1 MFILLMLLVDTPLQK
16 NYCKKIAGR
25 KDTRT
30 NLLKSAGV
38 VLVQS
43 LQITDFFQYGVR
55 MASETENYFT
65 SVDRIQALLSLPFLL
80 SSELLTPTSDYIIY
94 SDQMSIILVLCSKVF
109 FHVSCEG
116 HANIYCFITSIWCTH
131 LPL

>member
-1 MFILLMLLVDTPLQK
+1 MQYFILDTRLQQGNEVVETLGKERRILFILLMLLVDTPLQK
-16 NYCKKIAGR
+16 NYCEKIAGR
-25 KDTRT
+25 KGTCT

-65 SVDRIQALLSLPFLL
+65 SVERIQALLSLPFLL
-80 SSELLTPTSDYIIY
+80 SS
-94 SDQMSIILVLCSKVF
+94 VF
-109 FHVSCEG
+109 NTNKRLHHIF
-116 HANIYCFITSIWCTH
+116 
-131 LPL
+131 